1 MAARRTDI
9 RIRIVLR
16 PACQKGA
23 RSQDLRQ
30 EKESFSHT
38 LAIVETEALK
48 ENGYYITIIEFEIIR
63 IILT

>member
-1 MAARRTDI
+1 MADGLTDI

-30 EKESFSHT
+30 EKDSCTHT
-38 LAIVETEALK
+38 YSIVGTKTLK
-48 ENGYYITIIEFEIIR
+48 EN
-63 IILT
+63 